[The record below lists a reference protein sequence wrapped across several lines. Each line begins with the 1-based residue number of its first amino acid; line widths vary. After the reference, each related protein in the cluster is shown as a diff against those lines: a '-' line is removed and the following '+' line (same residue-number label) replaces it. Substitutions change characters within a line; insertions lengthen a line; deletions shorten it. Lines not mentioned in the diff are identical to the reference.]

1 MNPFRVARGPSWRK
15 QKTKGQQLLNPVG
28 SSSHPTVA
36 EQPRGAGGS
45 EGLQCATFAAGCFWG
60 VEASFR
66 ELEGVV
72 RTSVGYTGGSRPD
85 PSYEQVCSGMTG
97 HAESVVVWFDPAVIS
112 YADLLSAFWS
122 MHDPTTRDRQGWD
135 FGSQYRSAIF
145 VHDDAQERLAIA
157 SRDEHQLSLARPIV
171 TEIVPASTF
180 YDAEEYHQRYF
191 EKHGGAVCATTVRA

>member
-1 MNPFRVARGPSWRK
+1 M
-15 QKTKGQQLLNPVG
+15 LNPVG

-72 RTSVGYTGGSRPD
+72 RTSVGYTGGSTPD
-85 PSYEQVCSGMTG
+85 PSYEQVCSGTTG
-97 HAESVVVWFDPAVIS
+97 HAESVVVWFDPTVIS
-112 YADLLSAFWS
+112 YADLVSAFWS